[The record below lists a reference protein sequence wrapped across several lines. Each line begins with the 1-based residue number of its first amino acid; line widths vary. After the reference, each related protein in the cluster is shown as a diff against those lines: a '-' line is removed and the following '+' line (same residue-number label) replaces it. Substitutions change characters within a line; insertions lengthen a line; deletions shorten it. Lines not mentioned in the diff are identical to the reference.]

1 MSGSAMKNDQPRGP
15 VLAEARKRT
24 RGETETIRYVLDPA
38 LVGLGLGKR
47 YLIHTYGCQANESDT
62 ERMRGILETLGY
74 RPAESET
81 QADLILLNTCAIRAS
96 AETKVFGE
104 LGRLKQRKES
114 NPGLLLAVGGCMPQE
129 EETIAKILKTYHQ
142 VDFVFGTH
150 NVHRLGELI
159 RDASSSIRTI
169 VEVQSEEGA
178 VLEGAP
184 AVRANAAKAWI
195 NIMTGCDE
203 FCTYCIVP
211 YTRGKERSRRPEAI
225 LNELRGLIDQ
235 GYREVTLLGQNVN
248 SYGLDFRDETIRF
261 ADLLD
266 QARQLPIERIRFTT
280 SHPKDF
286 TDDLIR
292 VLAKGGN
299 LMPYIHLPVQS
310 GSDDVLKRM
319 NRKYT
324 REEYLALVR
333 RIRAAIP
340 DISLTTDVIVGFPGE
355 TDEDFEKTLSLVA
368 AAGFEGAYT
377 FMFSPRAGTPAAKYP
392 DTIAKDVKK
401 TRLLRLNDLVN
412 AQFKAGNQRFEG
424 ALLDVL
430 VDGVSK
436 TNPGMLAGYTP
447 HNKIVHFAGD
457 ASLIGSIRR
466 VRITKA
472 KTWSLDGELDG

>member
-1 MSGSAMKNDQPRGP
+1 MKNDEHRGP
-15 VLAEARKRT
+15 ILADARKRT
-24 RGETETIRYVLDPA
+24 KNEAKTIHYNLDPG
-38 LVGLGLGKR
+38 LVGLGSGKR

-62 ERMRGILETLGY
+62 ERMRGILEALGY
-74 RPAESET
+74 APATEET
-81 QADLILLNTCAIRAS
+81 DADLILLNTCAIRAS
-96 AETKVFGE
+96 AETKVYGE
-104 LGRLKQRKES
+104 LGRLKQLKEGK
-114 NPGLLLAVGGCMPQE
+114 PALLLAVGGCMPQE
-129 EETIAKILKTYHQ
+129 EVTIAKILKTYHQ

-150 NVHRLGELI
+150 NIHRLGELI
-159 RDASSSIRTI
+159 QGATQTSKTI
-169 VEVQSEEGA
+169 VDVQSEEGD

-225 LNELRGLIDQ
+225 LDELRGLIGQ
-235 GYREVTLLGQNVN
+235 GYKEVTLLGQNVN
-248 SYGLDFRDETIRF
+248 SYGLDFQDETVRF

-266 QARQLPIERIRFTT
+266 RARLLPIDRIRFTT

-286 TDDLIR
+286 TDDLIA

-310 GSDDVLKRM
+310 GSNAVLKRM

-324 REEYLALVR
+324 REAYLELVR
-333 RIRAAIP
+333 KIRAAIP

-355 TDEDFEKTLSLVA
+355 TDEDFDNTLSLVRE
-368 AAGFEGAYT
+368 AGFEGAYT
-377 FMFSPRAGTPAAKYP
+377 FMFSPRAGTPAATYP
-392 DTIAKDVKK
+392 DTVPKEVKK
-401 TRLLRLNDLVN
+401 ARLLCLNELIN
-412 AQFKAGNQRFEG
+412 AQFKAGNLRFEG
-424 ALLDVL
+424 AVVDVL

-436 TNPGMLAGYTP
+436 TNPGMLSGYTA

-466 VRITKA
+466 VRITRA